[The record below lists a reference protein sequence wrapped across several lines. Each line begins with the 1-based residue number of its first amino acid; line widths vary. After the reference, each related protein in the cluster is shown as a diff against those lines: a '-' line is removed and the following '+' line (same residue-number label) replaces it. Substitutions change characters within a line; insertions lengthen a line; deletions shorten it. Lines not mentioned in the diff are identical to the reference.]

1 MRAQVDL
8 LDCRRGSR
16 LEGEKREKK
25 KRFGRSK
32 RSSCGLLV
40 SGGCHVDATRDAWFH
55 LDSPNR
61 ITAFFAS
68 FFSTPA
74 AAGPERAFPLKGPGP
89 TGITGWSDQPVL
101 PVGPQ

>member
-25 KRFGRSK
+25 QRFGRSK
-32 RSSCGLLV
+32 RSSCGPLV

-68 FFSTPA
+68 FHVLQGRLNMA
-74 AAGPERAFPLKGPGP
+74 AAGNEEAHESSSGPFG
-89 TGITGWSDQPVL
+89 L
-101 PVGPQ
+101 PARLALRG